1 MATTVSAAQR
11 STKLDPAKLRLFSIP
26 RKAVPGGAT
35 TSGGTTPLGAPS
47 ASRGNS
53 ADPRISR
60 TNTATSQLGTAAS
73 RVASRD
79 AYSRE
84 GSRASALTKRSL
96 SSEDARRIMKDRMSR
111 PPDIAPVRGGN
122 INIDNVTPEYVTE
135 FWTRKKMESDE
146 FKRRRLELNSAKKH
160 ALSSAQVVNGAA
172 HKEGGDAAAS
182 STNAE
187 GKGATTVTRQP
198 LRVARPA
205 TLKPGGTTASTAAA
219 AGKTDIVKGKVAPKP
234 TTGASPTRTTSPPQ
248 AATAAAAKRPIVR
261 TSSAGGIPRATP
273 LQSGG
278 KGLVRSAS
286 ATSPAPSQPV
296 ARRLLV
302 GTALGKR
309 SVSPPQPQVQDAQP
323 PVAAEPAQ
331 LQAAVRTPSSTSLPK
346 RPTTATTRP
355 STAATTRPSTASSP
369 PKGILASGKGP
380 SSRGPSPAG
389 TQRRVHIDPTVAEG
403 KKDAAEVEGLEAV
416 F

>member
-1 MATTVSAAQR
+1 
-11 STKLDPAKLRLFSIP
+11 
-26 RKAVPGGAT
+26 
-35 TSGGTTPLGAPS
+35 
-47 ASRGNS
+47 
-53 ADPRISR
+53 
-60 TNTATSQLGTAAS
+60 
-73 RVASRD
+73 
-79 AYSRE
+79 
-84 GSRASALTKRSL
+84 
-96 SSEDARRIMKDRMSR
+96 
-111 PPDIAPVRGGN
+111 
-122 INIDNVTPEYVTE
+122 VTPEYVTE

-187 GKGATTVTRQP
+187 GKSTTTVTRQP

-205 TLKPGGTTASTAAA
+205 TLKPGGATAATA
-219 AGKTDIVKGKVAPKP
+219 AGKTDTLKSKVASKL

-248 AATAAAAKRPIVR
+248 AAAAAAAKRPVVR

-323 PVAAEPAQ
+323 PVAAEPVQ

-389 TQRRVHIDPTVAEG
+389 AQRRVHIDPTVAEG